1 MMPEPINLQAIA
13 KTILPGTSR
22 PANIRPVC
30 NFVFALGYEQCY
42 RASSESFMDALLQ
55 FFAHRGKTILE
66 MLVISGAVYFV
77 YRLLR
82 PISATRLLI
91 ELIILLLSGVLLAHA
106 LDLELIKAFLG
117 FVIIALVILFQ
128 PELRHGFVTLVG
140 HRLFTPAQ
148 DYREL
153 IEQLE
158 EAVVQLSAKRY
169 GALFAIERGMD
180 LKQFLETG
188 VEIDSKFS
196 PALMMTIFHPKTTL
210 HDGGM
215 IIKDGRVEGAGCVF
229 PVSQRELLDR
239 SIGLRHRAA
248 MGITEQTDAIAI
260 IVSEE
265 TGQISIAQAGEL
277 DQALTPHLFKQ
288 RLAELLGSSKPTV
301 DPERTTPISDRPATK
316 RLEA

>member
-1 MMPEPINLQAIA
+1 MTLFFQWIA
-13 KTILPGTSR
+13 
-22 PANIRPVC
+22 
-30 NFVFALGYEQCY
+30 
-42 RASSESFMDALLQ
+42 D
-55 FFAHRGKTILE
+55 HGKAILE
-66 MLVISGAVYFV
+66 MVLISGGLFYAYQK
-77 YRLLR
+77 LR
-82 PISATRLLI
+82 PVSGARRLI
-91 ELIILLLSGVLLAHA
+91 ELIVWLLAGFLFAYAFDFA
-106 LDLELIKAFLG
+106 LIRTFLG
-117 FVIIALVILFQ
+117 FVVIGLVVLFQ
-128 PELRHGFVTLVG
+128 PELRHGFVSIIG

-148 DYREL
+148 NYGEL

-188 VEIDSKFS
+188 VEIDGKFS
-196 PALMMTIFHPKTTL
+196 PALIMTLFHPKTIL

-215 IIKDGRVEGAGCVF
+215 ILKEGRVEGAGCVF

-260 IVSEE
+260 VVSEE
-265 TGQISIAQAGEL
+265 TGQISIARAGEL
-277 DQALTPHLFKQ
+277 EQALTPHLFKQ
-288 RLAELLGSSKPTV
+288 RLTDLLVLRKPTTEA
-301 DPERTTPISDRPATK
+301 ERTVAANDRPPATK

>member
-1 MMPEPINLQAIA
+1 MEAI
-13 KTILPGTSR
+13 
-22 PANIRPVC
+22 
-30 NFVFALGYEQCY
+30 
-42 RASSESFMDALLQ
+42 LQ
-55 FFAHRGKTILE
+55 FLAERGKAILE
-66 MLVISGAVYFV
+66 MLIISGGLYFV
-77 YRLLR
+77 FRVLR
-82 PISATRLLI
+82 PISGARLLI
-91 ELIILLLSGVLLAHA
+91 ELIVLLLACFLVAHA
-106 LDLELIKAFLG
+106 LNLQLIKAFLG
-117 FVIIALVILFQ
+117 FIVLGLVVLFQ
-128 PELRHGFVTLVG
+128 PELRHGFVSLVG

-148 DYREL
+148 NYSEL

-158 EAVVQLSAKRY
+158 ETVMQLSSKRY

-196 PALMMTIFHPKTTL
+196 PALIMTIFHPKTTL

-265 TGQISIAQAGEL
+265 TGQISIARAGEL

-288 RLAELLGSSKPTV
+288 RLSELLGATPPI
-301 DPERTTPISDRPATK
+301 PEDRAAATAQTDRPATK

>member
-1 MMPEPINLQAIA
+1 MEA
-13 KTILPGTSR
+13 
-22 PANIRPVC
+22 
-30 NFVFALGYEQCY
+30 F
-42 RASSESFMDALLQ
+42 LQ
-55 FFAHRGKTILE
+55 FFAQRGKAILE
-66 MLVISGAVYFV
+66 MLVISGGVYFV

-91 ELIILLLSGVLLAHA
+91 ELIILLLAGVLLAHA
-106 LDLELIKAFLG
+106 LDLFLIQAFLG
-117 FVIIALVILFQ
+117 FSVLGLVILFQ

-148 DYREL
+148 NYGEL

-229 PVSQRELLDR
+229 PVSQRELVDR

-288 RLAELLGSSKPTV
+288 RLTELLGAGKTAP
-301 DPERTTPISDRPATK
+301 DPERIAVPTDRPATK
-316 RLEA
+316 RLEV

>member
-1 MMPEPINLQAIA
+1 
-13 KTILPGTSR
+13 
-22 PANIRPVC
+22 
-30 NFVFALGYEQCY
+30 
-42 RASSESFMDALLQ
+42 MD
-55 FFAHRGKTILE
+55 FFFSWLADHGKAILE
-66 MLVISGAVYFV
+66 MTLISGGLWYVHQ
-77 YRLLR
+77 RLR
-82 PISATRLLI
+82 PVSGARRLI
-91 ELIILLLSGVLLAHA
+91 ELIVWLLAA
-106 LDLELIKAFLG
+106 FLVADAFNLVLIKTFMG
-117 FVIIALVILFQ
+117 FIVVGLVVLFQ
-128 PELRHGFVTLVG
+128 PELRHGFVSIVG

-148 DYREL
+148 NYTEL

-196 PALMMTIFHPKTTL
+196 PALIMTLFHPKTIL

-215 IIKDGRVEGAGCVF
+215 ILKEGRVEGAGCVF

-260 IVSEE
+260 VVSEE
-265 TGQISIAQAGEL
+265 TGQISIARAGEL

-288 RLAELLGSSKPTV
+288 RLTELLGVGKAPAE
-301 DPERTTPISDRPATK
+301 PERALSPERPVTK

>member
-1 MMPEPINLQAIA
+1 
-13 KTILPGTSR
+13 
-22 PANIRPVC
+22 
-30 NFVFALGYEQCY
+30 
-42 RASSESFMDALLQ
+42 MDALLQ
-55 FFAHRGKTILE
+55 FLAERGKAILE
-66 MLVISGAVYFV
+66 MVLISGGLYFV
-77 YRLLR
+77 VRLLR
-82 PISATRLLI
+82 PITGARLLV
-91 ELIILLLSGVLLAHA
+91 ELIVLLLACFLVAHA
-106 LDLELIKAFLG
+106 LDMALIKAFIGFIVLG
-117 FVIIALVILFQ
+117 LVVLFQ
-128 PELRHGFVTLVG
+128 PELRHGFVSLVG

-148 DYREL
+148 TYREL

-158 EAVVQLSAKRY
+158 EAVTQLAAKRY

-196 PALMMTIFHPKTTL
+196 PALIMTIFHPKTTL

-265 TGQISIAQAGEL
+265 TGQISIARAGEL
-277 DQALTPHLFKQ
+277 EQALTPALFKQ
-288 RLAELLGSSKPTV
+288 RLTELLTLKKPAA
-301 DPERTTPISDRPATK
+301 DPERTQQVTDRAPTK

>member
-1 MMPEPINLQAIA
+1 MIFISGGLYFAYRY
-13 KTILPGTSR
+13 L
-22 PANIRPVC
+22 RPV
-30 NFVFALGYEQCY
+30 
-42 RASSESFMDALLQ
+42 
-55 FFAHRGKTILE
+55 
-66 MLVISGAVYFV
+66 SGA
-77 YRLLR
+77 RLLVEV
-82 PISATRLLI
+82 IVV
-91 ELIILLLSGVLLAHA
+91 LLSCFLIADVLKF
-106 LDLELIKAFLG
+106 ELIKAFIG
-117 FVIIALVILFQ
+117 FVVLGLVILFQ

-148 DYREL
+148 TDSEL
-153 IEQLE
+153 IDQLE
-158 EAVVQLSAKRY
+158 EAVVHLSAKRY

-196 PALMMTIFHPKTTL
+196 PALIMTIFHPKTQL

-215 IIKDGRVEGAGCVF
+215 ILNGGRIEGAGCVF

-260 IVSEE
+260 VVSEE
-265 TGQISIAQAGEL
+265 TGQISIARAGMLE
-277 DQALTPHLFKQ
+277 QELTPHLFKQ
-288 RLAELLGSSKPTV
+288 RLKELLLQKEPVIDG
-301 DPERTTPISDRPATK
+301 ERAAAISDRAPTK